1 MKKLIL
7 LMLSVLVTESVWS
20 QVNSTDTHELASN
33 ENTRS
38 ELIQKCR
45 NSIVDAIIEGDRDK
59 ATELMLYAKTT
70 FDDDNYQTFT
80 PDELWDLTIWLR
92 KYKMAAS
99 EMAQFSLSAKQIER
113 NKTPFVSNLLHF
125 LKDSICNNIVFLESD
140 INSNISLTSCER
152 DFLLLYIKNFKRIPT
167 YEKSNGTL
175 MNNSG
180 FFNPDSLNISS
191 NEFLKQYPGSEFE
204 PFVKTA
210 LRYEYKK
217 KGLMYG
223 CAVSFGTA
231 SVEGDSINILSGSV
245 CVGVDL
251 NLSYNNIVA
260 GVQMNISTN
269 HKCQVFFQES
279 DGTRYMAGAE
289 LFGISP
295 NFYLGYWFRYHELS
309 ILPSIGYGGFR
320 LDENSMSEVV
330 TGYLKS
336 DRKPVLSLEVGYGK
350 PIFVPADNHV
360 SSGRMALGLRY
371 SYQPINFHLMD
382 GDISGVMHRVT
393 LCYRISAGKLKRVY

>member
-80 PDELWDLTIWLR
+80 PDELWNLTIWLR
-92 KYKMAAS
+92 KYKTTAS
-99 EMAQFSLSAKQIER
+99 EMARFSSSAKQLER
-113 NKTPFVSNLLHF
+113 NKTPFTSNLMFF
-125 LKDSICNNIVFLESD
+125 LKDSICSNIGFFVSD
-140 INSNISLTSCER
+140 INSDRSLTSCER

-175 MNNSG
+175 MNNYGS
-180 FFNPDSLNISS
+180 FKPDTLNQTS
-191 NEFLKQYPGSEFE
+191 NEFLQQHPGSDFE
-204 PFVKTA
+204 PFVRSA
-210 LRYEYKK
+210 MRYEYKQN
-217 KGLMYG
+217 GLMYG
-223 CAVSFGTA
+223 GAASFGTTLI
-231 SVEGDSINILSGSV
+231 EGDSPDLISGGV
-245 CVGVDL
+245 GVGVDL
-251 NLSYNNIVA
+251 NLSYKNVVA

-393 LCYRISAGKLKRVY
+393 LCYRISVGKLKRVY

>member
-1 MKKLIL
+1 MSL
-7 LMLSVLVTESVWS
+7 TESVRS
-20 QVNSTDTHELASN
+20 QVNSNDTHELTSN
-33 ENTRS
+33 ESTRS
-38 ELIQKCR
+38 ELIQKSR
-45 NSIVDAIIEGDRDK
+45 NNIFNAIIEGDREK

-80 PDELWDLTIWLR
+80 PDELWNLTIWLR
-92 KYKMAAS
+92 KYKTTAS
-99 EMAQFSLSAKQIER
+99 EMAQFSSSAKQLER
-113 NKTPFVSNLLHF
+113 NKTPFISNLLYV
-125 LKDSICNNIVFLESD
+125 LKDSICNNIGFFVSD
-140 INSNISLTSCER
+140 INSDRSLTGCER
-152 DFLLLYIKNFKRIPT
+152 EFLLLYVKNLKRIPT
-167 YEKSNGTL
+167 YEKSDGTL

-217 KGLMYG
+217 KGVMYG

-251 NLSYNNIVA
+251 NLIYNNIVA
-260 GVQMNISTN
+260 GVQMSFSTK
-269 HKCQVFFQES
+269 HKCQCDFYAP
-279 DGTRYMAGAE
+279 DGTRYYSGTE
-289 LFGISP
+289 LFGVSP
-295 NFYLGYWFRYHELS
+295 NLYLGYWLIYRGIS
-309 ILPSIGYGGFR
+309 ILPSVGYGGFYWDNNAMVGSI
-320 LDENSMSEVV
+320 LE
-330 TGYLKS
+330 S

-350 PIFVPADNHV
+350 PIFVPTDTYV

-371 SYQPINFHLMD
+371 SFQPVNIHLQD
-382 GDISGVMHRVT
+382 GDISGAIHRVT

>member
-7 LMLSVLVTESVWS
+7 LILSVLVTESVWS

-175 MNNSG
+175 MNNYGS
-180 FFNPDSLNISS
+180 FKPDTLNQTS
-191 NEFLKQYPGSEFE
+191 NEFLQQHPGSDFE
-204 PFVKTA
+204 SFVKSA
-210 LRYEYKK
+210 MRFEYKQNSLMFGLGMDVGASLIGGDLAK
-217 KGLMYG
+217 VLAGSLNIGFNGHLYYKG
-223 CAVSFGTA
+223 A
-231 SVEGDSINILSGSV
+231 
-245 CVGVDL
+245 
-251 NLSYNNIVA
+251 VA
-260 GVQMNISTN
+260 GVHIDLSFNKPKETLHGYNTS
-269 HKCQVFFQES
+269 
-279 DGTRYMAGAE
+279 
-289 LFGISP
+289 FGKGVKLNGNMP
-295 NFYLGYWFRYHELS
+295 NFYLGYQFAY
-309 ILPSIGYGGFR
+309 
-320 LDENSMSEVV
+320 
-330 TGYLKS
+330 
-336 DRKPVLSLEVGYGK
+336 RKMMLMPTVGYGK
-350 PIFVPADNHV
+350 FCLSTSIPNFYISKENGPETDWGPVFSIEIGFNTDMRYPCDSYATRIIN
-360 SSGRMALGLRY
+360 ALGIRY
-371 SYQPINFHLMD
+371 SYHP
-382 GDISGVMHRVT
+382 VT
-393 LCYRISAGKLKRVY
+393 LRTIDCNYNGVAHNVTLMYRITIGKLKRIY